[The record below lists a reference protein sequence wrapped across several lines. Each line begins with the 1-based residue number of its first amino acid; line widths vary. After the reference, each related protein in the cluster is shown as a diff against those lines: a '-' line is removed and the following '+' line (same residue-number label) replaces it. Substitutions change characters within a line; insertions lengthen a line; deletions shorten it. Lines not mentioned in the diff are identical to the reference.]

1 MFKEEDGYLDAGQG
15 GEDTGNDGEQR
26 PKNGNKPPL

>member
-1 MFKEEDGYLDAGQG
+1 MFKEDANKAD
-15 GEDTGNDGEQR
+15 EDTGNDGEQR

>member
-1 MFKEEDGYLDAGQG
+1 MLKEDTYLDANKAD
-15 GEDTGNDGEQR
+15 EDTGGDGEQR